1 MTEGI
6 SNHLGEIL
14 KQRRLMI
21 PVTLLELASASH
33 VSSSHIGRIERGER
47 YPSAR
52 TLKRLAAPLRIEE
65 AELMSLAGY
74 LSRDLPTVSE
84 NISTQLDPYVSM
96 VLSQEPVEV
105 QRSVVAILI
114 VLKNLAKSILPDHE
128 GR

>member
-1 MTEGI
+1 M
-6 SNHLGEIL
+6 
-14 KQRRLMI
+14 
-21 PVTLLELASASH
+21 TLLELASASH

-52 TLKRLAAPLRIEE
+52 TLKRLAAPLRIDE

-74 LSRDLPTVSE
+74 FSRDLPTVSE